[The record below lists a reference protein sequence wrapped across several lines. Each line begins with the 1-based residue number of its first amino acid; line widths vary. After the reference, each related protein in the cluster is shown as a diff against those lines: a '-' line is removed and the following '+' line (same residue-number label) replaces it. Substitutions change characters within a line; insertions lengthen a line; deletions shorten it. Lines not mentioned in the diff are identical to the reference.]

1 MALNF
6 EEIRKLIE
14 LVEEKGLD
22 ELTIREG
29 DTLLR
34 IVRNRGV
41 PVAQVAPPPPP
52 PTPPAAPP
60 EPAEAPPAEKK
71 ETEPPEKRGLV
82 AVRSPIVGTFYR
94 RPAPDQ
100 PPYVEVGDIVEPG
113 QILCIVEAM
122 KVMNEIPSEVRGR
135 IVEIPVED
143 ATPVEYGQVL
153 FWIEPL
159 D

>member
-1 MALNF
+1 M
-6 EEIRKLIE
+6 
-14 LVEEKGLD
+14 EEKGLD
-22 ELTIREG
+22 EFTFRDG

-34 IVRNRGV
+34 IVRNRGSGV
-41 PVAQVAPPPPP
+41 QPQAGVAAS
-52 PTPPAAPP
+52 PTPPVPREQGTESTPETPP
-60 EPAEAPPAEKK
+60 RTPASEEA
-71 ETEPPEKRGLV
+71 PEKRGLV
-82 AVRSPIVGTFYR
+82 PVRSPIVGTFYR

-159 D
+159 

>member
-1 MALNF
+1 M
-6 EEIRKLIE
+6 EQ
-14 LVEEKGLD
+14 KGL
-22 ELTIREG
+22 EEFVIREG
-29 DTLLR
+29 DALLR
-34 IVRNRGV
+34 IVRQRTQGGV
-41 PVAQVAPPPPP
+41 PVAPPPPA
-52 PTPPAAPP
+52 PAAPAP
-60 EPAEAPPAEKK
+60 EAAPSAKPEAK
-71 ETEPPEKRGLV
+71 EPTESPEKRGLV
-82 AVRSPIVGTFYR
+82 PVRSPIVGTFYR

-159 D
+159 

>member
-1 MALNF
+1 LALNF

-29 DTLLR
+29 ATLLR

>member
-1 MALNF
+1 MALDF
-6 EEIRKLIE
+6 EEIRRLIE

-22 ELTIREG
+22 ELTIRSGE
-29 DTLLR
+29 TLLR
-34 IVRNRGV
+34 IVRNRRV
-41 PVAQVAPPPPP
+41 PVVQAPPP
-52 PTPPAAPP
+52 
-60 EPAEAPPAEKK
+60 APPAPPAQAPTEEKPAPQ
-71 ETEPPEKRGLV
+71 EAESPEKRGLV

-100 PPYVEVGDIVEPG
+100 PPYVEVGDVVEPG